1 MKSKAAIIYAGF
13 GHLFAWV
20 WMIGSIAATYFFVT
34 AIFFDGVWSNFF
46 WGLGVSIIGKW
57 LSKGFM
63 DSKDRVLREN
73 ELRYEGLSKKEAGQ
87 KWIEEYTNSG
97 PGYDVII
104 KEYSEFLEKNPVAN
118 EVRDAKK
125 LPHLKSDILAAI
137 YWTIARTEEK
147 NLIEA
152 LKICALSL
160 AHYQQ
165 GVGDQ
170 DLTQLGVDLTKIDA
184 SNLNN
189 DELLDLASAISGN
202 PDRERWEELWKL
214 VENDTAE
221 ILSHLEHAQQS

>member
-1 MKSKAAIIYAGF
+1 MKSKATTIYAGI

-20 WMIGSIAATYFFVT
+20 WMIGSLAAIYFFVT

-46 WGLGVSIIGKW
+46 WGLGVSVVGRW
-57 LSKGFM
+57 LAYGFM
-63 DSKDRVLREN
+63 DNKNRVLREN
-73 ELRYEGLSKKEAGQ
+73 ELMSEGLSKKEAGQ
-87 KWIEEYTNSG
+87 KWIEEYTNSA

-118 EVRDAKK
+118 EVRDVKK
-125 LPHLKSDILAAI
+125 LPHLKSDILSAI
-137 YWTIARTEEK
+137 YWNISRTEDK

-170 DLTQLGVDLTKIDA
+170 DLTQFGVDLTKIDA
-184 SNLNN
+184 SNLGN
-189 DELLDLASAISGN
+189 DELVDLASAISGK
-202 PDRERWEELWKL
+202 PDRERWEENWKL
-214 VENDTAE
+214 VESDTAE
-221 ILSHLEHAQQS
+221 ILSRLEKAKHL